1 MTGTTGHAQIV
12 QLSIR
17 GANGEMGDLA
27 PLTPPASAYESWPDS
42 SVARNVARLYALI
55 ARDIRSGTRSGPSFR
70 DAVAL
75 HEVIDAIERSAAGK
89 ESK

>member
-1 MTGTTGHAQIV
+1 MSKGYLLISRKSTFWRIPIA
-12 QLSIR
+12 
-17 GANGEMGDLA
+17 
-27 PLTPPASAYESWPDS
+27 PPASAYESWPDS

-55 ARDIRSGTRSGPSFR
+55 ARDIRSGTRSAPSFR

-75 HEVIDAIERSAAGK
+75 HEVIDAIDRSAAGK